1 MGLANWEILQMENI
15 YKMGESLKMI
25 MNTTIILDVRKVME
39 QMGIDQRKAELA
51 IFATIN
57 DRKELLRKAQ

>member
-1 MGLANWEILQMENI
+1 MENI

-39 QMGIDQRKAELA
+39 QMGIDMRKAELA
-51 IFATIN
+51 ISIIKME
-57 DRKELLRKAQ
+57 RKELLRKAQ